1 MTGAEKISE
10 SEFRS
15 ILRADLAACRDA
27 PETAAENRLL
37 DRRRLELV
45 LITLMAAACMALS
58 VYLLMRREPMNWVL
72 LGFVTVVFLL
82 VLLVIL
88 RRSTQL
94 DRLYRANHL
103 RWQQSG
109 LKGCGTGTI
118 EFASGLAQLVLS
130 YNSIVDRLDQM
141 QQGDYWRDFRK
152 LTDTEKEFMDSA
164 FLQVRGQLLG
174 SLQICRQILDQRSP
188 QIAQT
193 LKQQL
198 VSREQEMIH
207 DYTAKTMTS
216 NSYLELVKHLGT
228 IESKLQ
234 DQISKLI
241 ELEK

>member
-27 PETAAENRLL
+27 PEIAAENRSL

-45 LITLMAAACMALS
+45 LITLLAAACMALS
-58 VYLLMRREPMNWVL
+58 VFLLMRSQPMNWVL
-72 LGFVTVVFLL
+72 VGFVTVVFLL

-94 DRLYRANHL
+94 ERLYRSNRL

-109 LKGCGTGTI
+109 LKGCSGATI
-118 EFASGLAQLVLS
+118 EFASGLAQLVLA
-130 YNSIVDRLDQM
+130 YNAIVDRLDQM

-174 SLQICRQILDQRSP
+174 SLQICRQIVDQRSP
-188 QIAQT
+188 QIART
-193 LKQQL
+193 LTQQL
-198 VSREQEMIH
+198 VSREQVMIH
-207 DYTAKTMTS
+207 EYTAKTMTS

-228 IESKLQ
+228 IESQLQ
-234 DQISKLI
+234 DQITKLV
-241 ELEK
+241 EQQK